1 MSSIARAVRQRRLGV
16 LGSAGALVSLAA
28 MAVNGLAYLP
38 PLLAARVLTADQFG
52 ALAALLAVGAIA
64 TVPGLGLQTALAV
77 RWARQQAVPGAGR
90 LAMATAGVSAGAL
103 LVAAPVLTVVLHIT
117 VVQPILLALAVF
129 PVVLSGFFLG
139 ELQGQQRFGRLAL
152 GMVILAVGRFG
163 GLVVALA
170 AGLDVTA
177 SLAVGAVG
185 GWASIV
191 ALRGLARPTGEAM
204 AMGGRLTVRDVT
216 RAATATL
223 AMLATS
229 YADLILARSVL
240 PAAEAGAYSVGAVLT
255 KGALWA
261 PGVVTVL
268 ALPQLAQGSRRA
280 LAAAAGCIAACGVV
294 LVGASATF
302 GGLAMRLAGG
312 QSLRAPGPVR
322 GGFRRGGCG
331 LRLRLPTGERGDRG
345 GCAMGRRPTVGGNVR
360 ARRRGTGAGSAEPG
374 RHRAHLAR
382 HRGCGGPG
390 HDRDDGRDQ
399 PPPPGRGYRRPWRLW
414 QCAAM
419 TAAPIEVAQH
429 DDAVRPA
436 DEVPPARRRSRD
448 GYQVVALVVI
458 GASVLIRVV
467 IAAQGYLAFDDF
479 AFIGRAAAATPG
491 PGYTFTIINNH
502 LMPAALLVN
511 WAITHTVGL
520 EYWPYVA
527 VMAVG
532 EAILGLAFLRLA
544 RRLLPAGPPVVI
556 TLALLMF
563 SPLTLETTSWWA
575 VGSNLLAVQI
585 AIALALT
592 AQLSYIQT
600 HRVRHLVEL
609 AASILLGLAFCEKAL
624 LIVALV
630 PLATVVLFMDGGL
643 ARSILTALRRYAA
656 SWAVL
661 TAIAVGYLG
670 LYLSRATSTTR
681 TPSSSQEIAV
691 FLEQIFGSNV
701 VPGLLGGPWVWLDA
715 GDGAAGTAPPAGLSY
730 AAWLVFGVLVIA
742 TVVRRRAAIRAWI
755 LLAGYLGLVVA
766 LLGSTRLGGIYS
778 GTAGLAPRYV
788 SDVIVVAALAIGIAV
803 FGWLP
808 LAEARRPPAPSAR
821 APRPNT
827 AQPPI
832 VATAAAI
839 GLVLVVVGSAWSFG
853 GFADDWRI
861 KYGRDYLTTVRA
873 EFDAAPP
880 GTVLYDQPVP
890 EQIMGGLSWPD
901 NMQSHVLGPLEG
913 PVFGTSAENLSILD
927 ADGRI
932 RPIRIEGRNNLPGPE
947 AGCGYRIAG
956 GRAVSVPLD
965 GPLIDWDWVVR
976 IAYISSGDST
986 ATFTLGTRSRQ
997 FTIHTGLNQIFLV
1010 VNGPGTA
1017 VTLTVT
1023 DPAVTLCTNELT
1035 IGDGVAQR

>member
-1 MSSIARAVRQRRLGV
+1 
-16 LGSAGALVSLAA
+16 
-28 MAVNGLAYLP
+28 
-38 PLLAARVLTADQFG
+38 
-52 ALAALLAVGAIA
+52 
-64 TVPGLGLQTALAV
+64 
-77 RWARQQAVPGAGR
+77 
-90 LAMATAGVSAGAL
+90 
-103 LVAAPVLTVVLHIT
+103 
-117 VVQPILLALAVF
+117 
-129 PVVLSGFFLG
+129 
-139 ELQGQQRFGRLAL
+139 
-152 GMVILAVGRFG
+152 
-163 GLVVALA
+163 
-170 AGLDVTA
+170 
-177 SLAVGAVG
+177 
-185 GWASIV
+185 
-191 ALRGLARPTGEAM
+191 
-204 AMGGRLTVRDVT
+204 
-216 RAATATL
+216 
-223 AMLATS
+223 
-229 YADLILARSVL
+229 
-240 PAAEAGAYSVGAVLT
+240 
-255 KGALWA
+255 
-261 PGVVTVL
+261 
-268 ALPQLAQGSRRA
+268 
-280 LAAAAGCIAACGVV
+280 
-294 LVGASATF
+294 
-302 GGLAMRLAGG
+302 
-312 QSLRAPGPVR
+312 
-322 GGFRRGGCG
+322 
-331 LRLRLPTGERGDRG
+331 
-345 GCAMGRRPTVGGNVR
+345 
-360 ARRRGTGAGSAEPG
+360 
-374 RHRAHLAR
+374 
-382 HRGCGGPG
+382 
-390 HDRDDGRDQ
+390 
-399 PPPPGRGYRRPWRLW
+399 
-414 QCAAM
+414 M

-913 PVFGTSAENLSILD
+913 PVFGTSAEKLSILD